1 PVVEA
6 PPPAPE
12 PAAAEPT
19 PEPAAVHAPEPEAAE
34 TPPQDA
40 RIDDVIES
48 LSQALGAAIQ
58 QPQEP
63 ASDDPASTF
72 ERWTVRPRRTQQ
84 T

>member
-1 PVVEA
+1 MLGAGVALLLPL
-6 PPPAPE
+6 PKLR
-12 PAAAEPT
+12 
-19 PEPAAVHAPEPEAAE
+19 AVAE

>member
-1 PVVEA
+1 
-6 PPPAPE
+6 
-12 PAAAEPT
+12 
-19 PEPAAVHAPEPEAAE
+19 E

-72 ERWTVRPRRTQQ
+72 EDRRCPRSGGPSRSAGDLSCG
-84 T
+84 